1 MATRGAPRASLTW
14 LSPSGAAVRA
24 RPRSR
29 HGPSPR
35 PRGLHAH
42 RRPGP
47 VPWTAPAR
55 SDLPAQTAPALTG
68 PARPGLALPGPNPPP
83 RAGPSCRSGP
93 ALTAQSRRSA
103 RPPADPIHRA
113 PTGPNAGWGRAPAD
127 PISRAGAGSVRVV
140 RAARVCR
147 RRHPPGAYQPISA
160 ARATLS
166 AASPSHS
173 TAGGRRYGAG
183 GQGRLTAA
191 ACRVFSQIDRSP
203 GYDGWPLAGTSATE
217 RHLLRSVR
225 IVLRTQPIYAQ
236 ARHLRG

>member
-1 MATRGAPRASLTW
+1 MATRGGPRASLTW

-68 PARPGLALPGPNPPP
+68 PALPGLALPGPN
-83 RAGPSCRSGP
+83 
-93 ALTAQSRRSA
+93 A
-103 RPPADPIHRA
+103 R
-113 PTGPNAGWGRAPAD
+113 WGRAPAD